1 MNETTARKIRLGYG
15 IVLSIFTG
23 VLAILFIIGVTG
35 IYDGGAG
42 KFSREIVAQHLK
54 PLMIVMIVWI
64 LAIIGGYVLSVIF
77 PVAQKQKKGTPSPLS
92 AVKRLK
98 NKIPQGQSE
107 EFLAEAKRYR
117 RMQIIKIVIWSVC
130 AAFALVGAIMI
141 IVYLATPAN
150 MSLAGDIAPNTV
162 IVRMVRFVLP
172 WVAASMLLFIGAT
185 LYERFTAK
193 KELEQIKKLIVLG
206 KGAPAAEQ
214 SALIA
219 KRDAVLKVAGS
230 WQVKLALRCAL
241 FAIAVVFIVIGALDG
256 GFVDTMEKAI
266 KICTECIGLG

>member
-23 VLAILFIIGVTG
+23 VLAILFIIGVTD

-42 KFSREIVAQHLK
+42 KYSREIVAQHLK

-64 LAIIGGYVLSVIF
+64 LAIIGGYVLSVVL
-77 PVAQKQKKGTPSPLS
+77 PSAQKQKKGTSALT

-107 EFLAEAKRYR
+107 EFLAEQKRYH
-117 RMQIIKIVIWSVC
+117 RMELIKIVIWSVC
-130 AAFALVGAIMI
+130 AVFALVGAIMI

-150 MSLAGDIAPNTV
+150 FSLAGDVHPNTV

-193 KELEQIKKLIVLG
+193 KELEIIKKLIVLG
-206 KGAPAAEQ
+206 KGAPAAEE

-219 KRDAVLKVAGS
+219 KRDAALKVAGS

-256 GFVDTMEKAI
+256 GFVETMTKAI
-266 KICTECIGLG
+266 NICTECIGLG